1 MTGSKGTVQRTERLY
16 EGRVLNLR
24 LDHTRLPDG
33 TTIKREIIEHGGAVA
48 MVPLDDEDY
57 VHLVRQYRP
66 AVDRHLL
73 EIPAGGLEPGEDP
86 VRSAERELQEEIGMF
101 PGKLEPLGAFYPV
114 PGYSSEV
121 IHLFLARDLR
131 PSTLP
136 GDDDED
142 IAVERVALDEL
153 LAQIDQGAIED
164 GKTIAGVLRVAR
176 HLATK
181 GHPT

>member
-1 MTGSKGTVQRTERLY
+1 MTGSKGTMQRSERLY

-24 LDHTRLPDG
+24 VDHVRLPDG
-33 TTIKREIIEHGGAVA
+33 TTIKREIVEHGGAVA
-48 MVPLDDEDY
+48 MVPLDDEGY

-73 EIPAGGLEPGEDP
+73 EIPAGGLKPGEEP
-86 VRSAERELQEEIGMF
+86 AHCAERELQEEIGMF
-101 PGKLEPLGAFYPV
+101 PGKIEPLGAFYPV

-121 IHLFLARDLR
+121 IHLFLAGDLR

-136 GDDDED
+136 GDDDEE
-142 IAVERVALDEL
+142 IAVERVALSEL
-153 LAQIDQGAIED
+153 LRQIDQGAIED

-176 HLATK
+176 HLAAK
-181 GHPT
+181 DNPP

>member
-1 MTGSKGTVQRTERLY
+1 VQRTERLY

-24 LDHTRLPDG
+24 IDHVRLPDG
-33 TTIKREIIEHGGAVA
+33 KIIRREIVEHGGAVA
-48 MVPLDDEDY
+48 MVPLDDEGY

-73 EIPAGGLEPGEDP
+73 EIPAGGLEPREEP
-86 VRSAERELQEEIGMF
+86 IRCAERELQEEIGMF
-101 PGKLEPLGAFYPV
+101 PGKLEPLGVFCPV

-121 IHLFLARDLR
+121 IHLFLAGDLR

-142 IAVERVALDEL
+142 IIVERVALNEL
-153 LAQIDQGAIED
+153 LRQIDQGTIED

-176 HLATK
+176 HLAARDD
-181 GHPT
+181 PS